1 MKNKHF
7 IIFPIDYNG
16 KLGRPD
22 LSPRSNL
29 KKKIRD
35 IQLIATDHMRHFC
48 KFQLH
53 RFDTVDMTDN
63 QFFSEVGSLDLTW

>member
-29 KKKIRD
+29 KKK
-35 IQLIATDHMRHFC
+35 
-48 KFQLH
+48 
-53 RFDTVDMTDN
+53 
-63 QFFSEVGSLDLTW
+63 SEIYNL